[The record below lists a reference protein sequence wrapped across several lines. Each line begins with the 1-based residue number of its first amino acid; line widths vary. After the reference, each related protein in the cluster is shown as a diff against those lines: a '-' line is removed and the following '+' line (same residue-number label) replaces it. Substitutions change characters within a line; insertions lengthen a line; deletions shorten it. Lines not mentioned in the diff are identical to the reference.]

1 MPQEEEISSESE
13 CDWEE
18 VPENQAPKEVQL
30 EFESAAQR
38 KQRIAEEKER
48 LCVEREIRR
57 ELNRIEQEKQILMHK
72 GELTWFLL
80 SYNRVNMAIC
90 NDELLQSLLLS
101 TLDLKRITCKTTN
114 SLIKLLEYVSEK
126 LKNLSCLE
134 KSTNF
139 NDVYFQRYQKW
150 KLIFDVIRGKEQIQ
164 TYFDLALLYTIAVRS
179 LGIRCRLVCSFQPVT
194 FKFATAKKISISK
207 AVANKMIKIPQF
219 DGANDSCDEMVS
231 NKKPRTRRTT
241 KRKCITKSPSEKLS
255 KMMKKDQNEN
265 KNEENIKRKSNMK
278 NKKKKIEI
286 EKKVKEESK
295 INFRKRRSA
304 AIAEKNL
311 KEKNLSDEESKY
323 FQPKKKQLSA
333 KVLSSARGNKKVK
346 IEKELDSDFKKETKA
361 KKTTSIN
368 RKIVKKSSSTKGMNF
383 WVEVYNVE
391 KKQWTCVDCRS
402 GKLDCRSQIEQDAE
416 KPLHYVVGFD
426 EQGFVKD
433 VTPKYCSDWMTK
445 TKKLRYDCCH
455 SDDPWWCTT
464 LMPYTD
470 KKEFAREERQ
480 IREILLSLPIPSSIS
495 DFKNHQL
502 FFLRRHLLK
511 YEAIYP
517 EDTKPLSFIRGE
529 DILPRTSVHVLMS
542 RDKWIQQGQQVKDGE
557 KPYKMVASAII
568 NKKLG
573 KSSDYLSLPLFGKW
587 QTEKYKPAKAT
598 NGIVPRN
605 NHNNVDLFQPE
616 MIPIGCVHIKH
627 LSNLKRVA
635 RKLNIDCV
643 EAVVGFDSHSGKSHP
658 VTEGYV
664 VCAEFEELLRQA
676 CREDSINHALQQKK
690 KRRQRAVANWKL
702 LFRAWRAKRKVE
714 RKYVMKKNT
723 ISGVSID
730 EEDNIE
736 STQTWQADKLK
747 SQKQKEGKKIG
758 SRSRAKKQ
766 PKSKIKVPLPF
777 TE

>member
-1 MPQEEEISSESE
+1 LKEFVIQKMPQEEEISSESE

-18 VPENQAPKEVQL
+18 VPETQAPKEVQL

-48 LCVEREIRR
+48 QCVEREIRR

-80 SYNRVNMAIC
+80 SFNRVNMAIC
-90 NDELLQSLLLS
+90 NDEVLQSLLLS
-101 TLDLKRITCKTTN
+101 TLDLKRITTCKTTN
-114 SLIKLLEYVSEK
+114 SLIKLLEYVSKK
-126 LKNLSCLE
+126 LKVISCLE
-134 KSTNF
+134 TSPDS

-150 KLIFDVIRGKEQIQ
+150 KLVFDIIRGKKQIQ

-179 LGIRCRLVCSFQPVT
+179 VGIRCRLVCSFQPVT
-194 FKFATAKKISISK
+194 FKFATAKKIAISK
-207 AVANKMIKIPQF
+207 AVANKIIKIPQF
-219 DGANDSCDEMVS
+219 DGADDISDELVS

-241 KRKCITKSPSEKLS
+241 KRKLINKSPAEKLS
-255 KMMKKDQNEN
+255 
-265 KNEENIKRKSNMK
+265 
-278 NKKKKIEI
+278 
-286 EKKVKEESK
+286 
-295 INFRKRRSA
+295 
-304 AIAEKNL
+304 
-311 KEKNLSDEESKY
+311 
-323 FQPKKKQLSA
+323 
-333 KVLSSARGNKKVK
+333 
-346 IEKELDSDFKKETKA
+346 
-361 KKTTSIN
+361 
-368 RKIVKKSSSTKGMNF
+368 
-383 WVEVYNVE
+383 
-391 KKQWTCVDCRS
+391 
-402 GKLDCRSQIEQDAE
+402 
-416 KPLHYVVGFD
+416 
-426 EQGFVKD
+426 
-433 VTPKYCSDWMTK
+433 
-445 TKKLRYDCCH
+445 
-455 SDDPWWCTT
+455 
-464 LMPYTD
+464 

-480 IREILLSLPIPSSIS
+480 IRDILLSLPIPSSIS

-529 DILPRTSVHVLMS
+529 AILPRTSVHVLMS

-587 QTEKYKPAKAT
+587 QTEKYKPPIAT

-616 MIPIGCVHIKH
+616 MIPVGCVHIKH

-643 EAVVGFDSHSGKSHP
+643 EAVIGFDSHSGKSHP

-664 VCAEFEELLRQA
+664 VCVEFEEVLRQA

-758 SRSRAKKQ
+758 SRCRAKKQ